1 MRGAFL
7 FLASWLSKHWRM
19 QILGRSD
26 RVHLPGLGLF
36 NIHAKIDTGAFTCSL
51 HCSRAEVIDGQLEFV
66 LLDDEHPEFTG
77 MKFVFKEFTERE
89 IKNSFGVAE
98 KRFVINTTV
107 KIFDEE
113 ILAEFSLSDRDALRF
128 PILLGRKILRDRFL
142 IDVTKKN
149 LSYRSNRVRKNK
161 KQSP

>member
-1 MRGAFL
+1 
-7 FLASWLSKHWRM
+7 M

-26 RVHLPGLGLF
+26 RVNLPGLGLK
-36 NIHAKIDTGAFTCSL
+36 NIHAKIDTGAYTSSL
-51 HCSRAEVIDGQLEFV
+51 HCSRAEVVNGLLEFV

-77 MKFVFKEFTERE
+77 MKFTFSDFSERE

-107 KIFDEE
+107 KIFNEE
-113 ILAEFSLSDRDALRF
+113 IMAEFSLSDRDTLRF

-149 LSYRSNRVRKNK
+149 LSYRSNRIKKNK
-161 KQSP
+161 TSQ

>member
-1 MRGAFL
+1 
-7 FLASWLSKHWRM
+7 M

-26 RVHLPGLGLF
+26 RVNLPGLGLV
-36 NIHAKIDTGAFTCSL
+36 NIHAKIDTGAFTSSL
-51 HCSRAEVIDGQLEFV
+51 HCSRAEVVNGQLEFV

-77 MKFVFKEFTERE
+77 MKFVFKEFAERDV
-89 IKNSFGVAE
+89 KNSFGVAE
-98 KRFVINTTV
+98 RRYVINTTV

-113 ILAEFSLSDRDALRF
+113 ISAEFSLSDRDALRF

-149 LSYRSNRVRKNK
+149 LSYRSNRVKKNNK
-161 KQSP
+161 TSK

>member
-1 MRGAFL
+1 
-7 FLASWLSKHWRM
+7 M

-26 RVHLPGLGLF
+26 RVNLPGLGLV
-36 NIHAKIDTGAFTCSL
+36 NIHAKIDTGAFTSSL
-51 HCSRAEVIDGQLEFV
+51 HCSSAKVVNGELEFI

-107 KIFDEE
+107 KIYDEE

-149 LSYRSNRVRKNK
+149 LSYRSNKIRKNK
-161 KQSP
+161 KTSS